1 MIKKRYLF
9 LTLKK
14 KQFEVTLSGEKK
26 IEYRH
31 FSDWIQSR
39 LINKDYDFI
48 KFVNGYGNDKPFM
61 ILEYKG
67 FTEIK
72 QRETFSFS
80 NGLIVNVKSGDYAIN
95 LGRIVEKGN
104 IYEVD
109 WLTHRNVAVTQCSKN
124 HRVYSPRKEH
134 S

>member
-104 IYEVD
+104 I
-109 WLTHRNVAVTQCSKN
+109 
-124 HRVYSPRKEH
+124 
-134 S
+134 